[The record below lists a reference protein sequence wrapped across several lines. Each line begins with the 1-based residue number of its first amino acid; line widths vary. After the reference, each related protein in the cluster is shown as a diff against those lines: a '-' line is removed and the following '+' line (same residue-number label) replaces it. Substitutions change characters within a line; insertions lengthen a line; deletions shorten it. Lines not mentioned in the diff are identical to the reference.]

1 MKKPRSAGTGV
12 NAAAVANTALLE
24 PVNSGVRPVYPAIS
38 APELT
43 HRCINILSGSF
54 IEGD

>member
-54 IEGD
+54 IESD